1 MSYLLKLKPPSTRLA
16 GPWERAVASW
26 PDDAALHWT
35 RSLIGAAQRD
45 SAVIAVV
52 ATGSAV
58 RDVERSDD
66 LDLIVV
72 HHATRPT
79 LPRPPISIDLRCY
92 RQADIV
98 PKLATG
104 HGFLSWAVRFGR
116 PLFERSK
123 WWSKLSADWNPQLL
137 LPSSTEATERAER
150 AERHRDV
157 LAEAGDHDAAA
168 EMALAALTHRSRSAL
183 SKAGVFPLSRP
194 ELPAQLRQIGE
205 QQLSAALKKTLA
217 TRHLSAQ

>member
-123 WWSKLSADWNPQLL
+123 WWSKLSADWNSQLL

-150 AERHRDV
+150 HRDV
-157 LAEAGDHDAAA
+157 LAEAGDDDAAA
-168 EMALAALTHRSRSAL
+168 EMALSALTHRSRAAL
-183 SKAGVFPLSRP
+183 SDAGVFPQSRP
-194 ELPAQLRQIGE
+194 ELPGQLHQIGAH
-205 QQLSAALKKTLA
+205 QLAEALEIALA
-217 TRHLSAQ
+217 SRHRSRQ